1 VNLSALFI
9 HRPVATLL
17 LTAAL
22 ALAGALAYFLL
33 PVAPL
38 PQFEYPIISVSAS
51 LPGASP
57 ETMAATVAT
66 PLERTLGGIAGVN
79 EVTSQSTLGNTRITL
94 QFDLDRD
101 IDSAARNVQAAIN
114 AARASLPGGMPG
126 NPSYRKVNPVDPPI
140 MILALTSERRP
151 VGELFDAASTVLAQR
166 LAQVVGIG
174 DVTLGGASLPAVRVA
189 VDPNRLAADGL
200 SLEQVRA
207 AIVANNASRPKGVLE
222 DAARHWLIGANDQ
235 ARSAAE
241 YAPVVLS
248 YRNGAA
254 LRLADVAEVRDGV
267 QDVRAYGLADGR
279 PAVLL
284 MLQKAPD
291 ANVIQSVEEVRRL
304 LPQLRAV
311 LPEGTALEVLMDR
324 TLTIRESLREVQRT
338 LALSVVLVVMVVYAF
353 LRRWRATL
361 IPAVVVPVSL
371 VGTFGVMFLC
381 GHTLDNLSLMALIV
395 ATGFVVDD
403 AIVVLEQINRH
414 LERGKTPLQ
423 AALDGSREIGF
434 TVVSISLSLIAAFI
448 PILYMGGILGRL
460 FREFAV
466 VLAAAIVISML
477 VSLSATPMLAARL
490 LRPQARR
497 GRAPTRLGRALDGG
511 LRALLRGYRRSL
523 RWMLRRQPLAL
534 AALAGVVGLNVWL
547 YGHIDKGFFP
557 SQDNGRLL
565 GNVVADQ
572 GSSFLSMKT
581 KLDSFMDIVLADPA
595 VAHVSAMTGGQRN
608 GAQVFIGLKP
618 LAERG
623 VNSEAVADRL
633 RPRLA
638 KVPGATL
645 FLRVGQDVRIGAR
658 QSSAE
663 YQYTLQADEMKELA
677 AWEPRIRRAMGRL
690 DEITDVD
697 GDRQD
702 KGPQTSVL
710 IDRDAAAR
718 LGLSMRAIDNALYN
732 AFGQRQVGVIYNTL
746 NQYRVVLELTPQFLQ
761 SPDALKNVYV
771 TSSAGQQVPLASVA
785 RVESTLA
792 PLTVNHEKGTPAS
805 TLSFNLATGV
815 SLSEATAAVEDAV
828 ARLGVP
834 VSVRGSFSGTANA
847 FRDSLRSQPLLILAA
862 VATIYIL
869 LGMLYESLV
878 HPITILSTLPSAG
891 VGALLAL
898 MLFRTEFSVIAMIGV
913 VLLVGIVKKNAI
925 MMIDFAIARQ
935 KRAAGAGRRLGAGP
949 AIYRAARLRLRP
961 ILMTTLAALFGAL
974 PLALGSGAGA
984 ELRQP
989 LGIAV
994 VGGLVL
1000 CQLLTLYT
1008 TPVVFVALE
1017 RLCTRLRRHRRAH
1030 FPSTLPMPV

>member
-1 VNLSALFI
+1 VNVSALFI
-9 HRPVATLL
+9 RRPVATLL
-17 LTAAL
+17 LAAAL
-22 ALAGALAYFLL
+22 ALAGALGYVLL

-66 PLERTLGGIAGVN
+66 PLERTLGSIAGVN
-79 EVTSQSTLGNTRITL
+79 EVTSQSTLGSTRITL

-114 AARASLPGGMPG
+114 AARASLPSGMPG
-126 NPSYRKVNPVDPPI
+126 NPSYRKANPVDPPI
-140 MILALTSERRP
+140 MILALTSQRRP
-151 VGELFDAASTVLAQR
+151 VGELFDRASTVLAQR
-166 LAQVVGIG
+166 LAQVQGVG
-174 DVTLGGASLPAVRVA
+174 DVLLSGASLPAVRVA

-207 AIVANNASRPKGVLE
+207 AIVAHNASRPKGVLE
-222 DAARHWLIGANDQ
+222 DGRRQWQIGASDQ
-235 ARSAAE
+235 ARSAAD
-241 YAPVVLS
+241 YAPMVLS

-254 LRLADVAEVRDGV
+254 VRLADVAEVRDGV

-279 PAVLL
+279 PAVML
-284 MLQKAPD
+284 MVQKSPN
-291 ANVIQSVEEVRRL
+291 ANAVQTVEDVRRL
-304 LPQLRAV
+304 LPQLGAV

-338 LALSVVLVVMVVYAF
+338 LAISVLLVVLVVYAF

-371 VGTFGVMFLC
+371 VGTFGVMYLC

-403 AIVVLEQINRH
+403 AIVVLEHISRH

-423 AALDGSREIGF
+423 AALDGAREIWF
-434 TVVSISLSLIAAFI
+434 TVLSISLSLIAAFI

-466 VLAAAIVISML
+466 VLSAAIVISML
-477 VSLSATPMLAARL
+477 VSLTATPMLAARL
-490 LRPQARR
+490 LQPRAQ
-497 GRAPTRLGRALDGG
+497 APTPAGRRADAA

-523 RWMLRRQPLAL
+523 RWVLRRQPLAL

-557 SQDNGRLL
+557 QQDNGRLI

-572 GSSFLSMKT
+572 GSSFQSLKT
-581 KLDSFMDIVLADPA
+581 KLDAFMDIVLADPA
-595 VAHVSAMTGGQRN
+595 VAHASASTGGQRN
-608 GAQVFIGLKP
+608 SAQVFIALKP

-623 VNSEAVADRL
+623 VSPDAVADRL

-638 KVPGATL
+638 KVPGAAL
-645 FLRVGQDVRIGAR
+645 FLRAGQDVRLGGR
-658 QSSAE
+658 QASSE
-663 YQYTLQADEMKELA
+663 YQYTLQADDMRELA
-677 AWEPRIRRAMGRL
+677 QWEPRIRRAL
-690 DEITDVD
+690 SQLNEITDVD

-702 KGPQTSVL
+702 RGPQTSVL

-718 LGLSMRAIDNALYN
+718 LGLSVRAIDAALYN

-746 NQYRVVLELTPQFLQ
+746 NQYRVVLELEPRWQQ
-761 SPDALKNVYV
+761 SPDALRNIHV
-771 TSSAGQQVPLASVA
+771 TSASGQQVPLAAVA
-785 RVESTLA
+785 RVEPTLA

-805 TLSFNLATGV
+805 TLSFNLAAGV
-815 SLSEATAAVEDAV
+815 SLSQATAAVEDAV

-862 VATIYIL
+862 VLTIYIL

-878 HPITILSTLPSAG
+878 HPLTILSTLPSAG

-935 KRAAGAGRRLGAGP
+935 KRAAGGGGSLSAGA
-949 AIYRAARLRLRP
+949 AIYRAAHLRLRP
-961 ILMTTLAALFGAL
+961 IVMTTVAALLGAL
-974 PLALGSGAGA
+974 PLALGQGAGA

-989 LGIAV
+989 LGLAV
-994 VGGLVL
+994 VGGLAL

-1017 RLCTRLRRHRRAH
+1017 RLCARLRRRRGAPR
-1030 FPSTLPMPV
+1030 FPRALPAPV